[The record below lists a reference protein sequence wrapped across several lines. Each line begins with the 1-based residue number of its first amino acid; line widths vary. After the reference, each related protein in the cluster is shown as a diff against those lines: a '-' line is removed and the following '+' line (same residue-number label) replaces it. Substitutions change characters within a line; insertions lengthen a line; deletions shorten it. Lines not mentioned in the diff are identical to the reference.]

1 MQCCSVANKLQ
12 NCSFISRMW
21 SESVSLCP
29 VDQSKYWTDIR
40 VIELQ
45 VFDFEPLQ
53 ERERLTAVERRLFR
67 SPGSAASKWRTQDR
81 NSARAANAAYKG
93 AMMAGFE
100 E

>member
-1 MQCCSVANKLQ
+1 MVVC
-12 NCSFISRMW
+12 
-21 SESVSLCP
+21 
-29 VDQSKYWTDIR
+29 
-40 VIELQ
+40 VINLQ

-81 NSARAANAAYKG
+81 NTARAATAAYKG